1 MEEVNNENKEREENS
16 LTLVV
21 RKPCFGL
28 PTACSSCLPV
38 YFYLKFAQIPFLLD
52 FNSAYPDSGN
62 SSLSL
67 SLHVSFLVLIEVL
80 LIRNS
85 GLFCL

>member
-1 MEEVNNENKEREENS
+1 MEEVNNENKEREVNS

-67 SLHVSFLVLIEVL
+67 FMFLFFSTYRSVAD
-80 LIRNS
+80 
-85 GLFCL
+85 